1 MKNMFYLALTVL
13 TALTTL
19 SSIGS
24 ASQGYCNQTLA
35 GQLAQSKINELAKS
49 AKAQT
54 FIVGGMFWGENDAEY
69 AIPYLF
75 KSNNQL
81 HLGEVLVHRET
92 CETSE
97 GRSSSAEEVTV
108 K

>member
-1 MKNMFYLALTVL
+1 MKNRIFLVQIALLAL
-13 TALTTL
+13 
-19 SSIGS
+19 SSLGF
-24 ASQGYCNQTLA
+24 ASQDYCNRTLA

-54 FIVGGMFWGENDAEY
+54 FIVGGMFWGENDVEY
-69 AIPYLF
+69 TIPYLF
-75 KSNNQL
+75 KSNNRF

-92 CETSE
+92 CEASE